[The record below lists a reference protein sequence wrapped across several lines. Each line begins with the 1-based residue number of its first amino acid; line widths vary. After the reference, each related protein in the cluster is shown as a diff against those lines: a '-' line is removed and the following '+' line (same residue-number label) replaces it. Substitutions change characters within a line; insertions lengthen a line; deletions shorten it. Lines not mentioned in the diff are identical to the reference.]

1 MIFPHRARRLLL
13 PGVLLAACVTL
24 SSCWIPEK
32 FDATVNINRDGSY
45 TFIYD
50 GTLTFA
56 PALAAAKEG
65 KLGAKDEADLK
76 EEGAKMAK
84 EPGFKSVDYQAN
96 GRYKVLVEKHG
107 KVGEA
112 YYFISNEE
120 KIVSIIPH
128 KDGTLTVKGT
138 RPDDEAIKQLDSIGA
153 KIDGTL
159 SVSISS
165 GVKVIKQNADSEPM
179 LFGLLGAYKWQ
190 INGAG
195 ADPLIVVQPSS

>member
-13 PGVLLAACVTL
+13 PGVVLAACVTL

-32 FDATVNINRDGSY
+32 FDATVNINKDGSY

-50 GTLTFA
+50 GTLTYA

-65 KLGAKDEADLK
+65 KLGPKDEAELQK
-76 EEGAKMAK
+76 QAVELRKKPE
-84 EPGFKSVDYQAN
+84 FKSVDYLGS

-112 YYFISNEE
+112 YYFISEEE
-120 KIVSIIPH
+120 KIVSVIPH
-128 KDGTLTVKGT
+128 KDGTLTVKGV
-138 RPDDEAIKQLDSIGA
+138 RPDDQAIKQLDSIGA

-159 SVSISS
+159 NVSVAY
-165 GVKVIKQNADSEPM
+165 GVKVVKQNADSEPM

-190 INGAG
+190 INSAG

>member
-1 MIFPHRARRLLL
+1 MISPLTNRRFLLL
-13 PGVLLAACVTL
+13 GMLLAAGVTL
-24 SSCWIPEK
+24 SSCWIPEQ
-32 FDATVNINRDGSY
+32 FIATVNINKDGSY
-45 TFIYD
+45 TFTYD

-65 KLGAKDEADLK
+65 KLEAKDEAELK
-76 EEGAKMAK
+76 EEAAKMAK
-84 EPGFKSVDYQAN
+84 EPGFKSVDYQGN

-128 KDGTLTVKGT
+128 KDGTLTVKGV

-153 KIDGTL
+153 KVDGTL
-159 SVSISS
+159 SVSIAS
-165 GVKVIKQNADSEPM
+165 GVKVVKQNADNEPM
-179 LFGLLGAYKWQ
+179 FFGLLGSYKWQ
-190 INGAG
+190 INSAG
-195 ADPLIVVQPSS
+195 ADPLIVVQPAS